1 MTEPQ
6 EQQFEADI
14 SIIDSSE
21 LEKMKEKEKKIER
34 IMWLVKENALDKDQ
48 EFMDAVTDA
57 FEGIERDI

>member
-1 MTEPQ
+1 MAEPQ
-6 EQQFEADI
+6 EPQFEADI
-14 SIIDSSE
+14 SIIDASE
-21 LEKMKEKEKKIER
+21 LEKIKEKEKKIER

>member
-1 MTEPQ
+1 MAKLQEP
-6 EQQFEADI
+6 QFEADI
-14 SIIDSSE
+14 SIIDASE

-57 FEGIERDI
+57 FDGIERDI

>member
-14 SIIDSSE
+14 SIIDESE
-21 LEKMKEKEKKIER
+21 LNKMKEKEKKIER
-34 IMWLVKENALDKDQ
+34 IMWLVKENDLDRDQ

-57 FEGIERDI
+57 FDGIEREV